1 MNTIIEDSKN
11 NFEKTLKFLRDNISS
26 LKTGRV
32 SPSLVEK
39 ILVESYGTKSE
50 LINLAAISSPDSRTI
65 NIKPWDK
72 GIIKDIERAI
82 INCDLNVNPI
92 ADKDLIRLNFP
103 KLTEES
109 RKELVKV
116 LYKKLEESRISLRKQ
131 RDKIKETIIAL
142 EKTKEINEDEKFTS
156 LKELDNIIKDYN
168 NKIKTI
174 GEDKEKEIMTI

>member
-1 MNTIIEDSKN
+1 MWLSIVLSSTYILSPYMASINW
-11 NFEKTLKFLRDNISS
+11 FLSF
-26 LKTGRV
+26 TTPG
-32 SPSLVEK
+32 
-39 ILVESYGTKSE
+39 YC
-50 LINLAAISSPDSRTI
+50 A
-65 NIKPWDK
+65 
-72 GIIKDIERAI
+72 
-82 INCDLNVNPI
+82 
-92 ADKDLIRLNFP
+92 KDLIRLNFP